1 MLGQFCMIAAMEI
14 ELFVKLNKVKKK
26 KISMSRI
33 LKEHGENLLIG
44 DGEQYK
50 A

>member
-26 KISMSRI
+26 NQYEQNPERTWRKFAYRI
-33 LKEHGENLLIG
+33 WRTV
-44 DGEQYK
+44 
-50 A
+50 

>member
-26 KISMSRI
+26 KKSV
-33 LKEHGENLLIG
+33 
-44 DGEQYK
+44 
-50 A
+50 

>member
-26 KISMSRI
+26 KNQYEQNPERTWRKFAYRI
-33 LKEHGENLLIG
+33 WRTV
-44 DGEQYK
+44 
-50 A
+50 